1 MKNLLPCLVP
11 QPTKGLSADPSLPSP
26 FEGAVWFAATDAG
39 DGFTYEIPPGSLPG
53 IRWFTCDLLNDQPA
67 DLVMNLEFHEP
78 DNEQAFLCRFT
89 LLPRAQAR
97 LRFNTEA
104 LSFNRWRYNREGA
117 CLKPTIGGW
126 RVDPA
131 LVDRIVLK
139 VLYKAP
145 GPAHWCMTPLTTTIE
160 EPPMLTDPVLLDAP
174 LLDELGQATFR
185 EWPAKTRSA
194 GELIARLSG
203 QLAGAPAEAAQPPRS
218 LWGGWDR
225 RKVEAT
231 GFFRTHHDGNRW
243 WLVDP
248 DGHLFWS
255 AGPDCVV
262 PKIESNIRGLHSA
275 LAWLPPREGYFADCF
290 GDRDDFDLTHAG
302 ENEPFDYLIANLIR
316 AFGDSWRENWARI
329 VYPLLRGIGFNTCG
343 NWSDCEAA
351 SKAGMPYVF
360 PIPAVPASRCLV
372 PRVFRD
378 FPDVFDPEFE
388 REAGIFAESLRATAG
403 DPAMIGYFL
412 MNEPQWGF
420 ARMYAAEGMLR
431 NTPSCASRR
440 AFSERLRTKYE
451 TDAGLS
457 SAWRTDVS
465 FAEISE
471 GIWDRPFTAESLG
484 DVAEFSTVMVRKL
497 YDTLSAACRAVDQHH
512 LNLGA
517 RFSSA
522 PEDWILEAMGSFD
535 VFSINCYQL
544 QADAK
549 LATICQRLNVP
560 ALIGEWHFGA
570 IDAGLPA
577 PGIGHCAN
585 QAGRGQAYRYF
596 VESSAAQPWCV
607 GAHWFTLYDQ
617 SALGRMDGENYNIG
631 FLDTCHRLYEPL
643 ADAAR
648 LTHERLYDVAVG
660 AELPFSDVP
669 EILPRLNM

>member
-1 MKNLLPCLVP
+1 MKLVAR
-11 QPTKGLSADPSLPSP
+11 PTKGLRCDPSLPPP
-26 FEGAVWFAATDAG
+26 FAGATWFSASEPG
-39 DGFTYEIPPGSLPG
+39 DGFTYEITPGSLPG
-53 IRWFTCDLLNDQPA
+53 IRWFTCDLLNDQPT
-67 DLVMNLEFHEP
+67 DLVLNLEFHEP
-78 DNEQAFLCRFT
+78 ANAQAFLCRFT

-97 LRFNTEA
+97 LRFHTEA
-104 LSFNRWRYNREGA
+104 LSFNRWRYDREGA

-145 GPAHWCMTPLTTTIE
+145 GPAHWCMTPLVAMSG
-160 EPPMLTDPVLLDAP
+160 EPPVLSNPVILDSP
-174 LLDELGQATFR
+174 LIDELGQATFR
-185 EWPAKTRSA
+185 DWPAKTRNVD
-194 GELIARLSG
+194 ELLGRLNG
-203 QLAGAPAEAAQPPRS
+203 QLAGSTGKQVQAPAPA
-218 LWGGWDR
+218 WGGWEQK
-225 RKVEAT
+225 KVDAT
-231 GFFRTHHDGNRW
+231 GFFRTHHDGARW

-248 DGHLFWS
+248 NGHLFWS
-255 AGPDCVV
+255 AGPDCVI

-275 LAWLPPREGYFADCF
+275 LAWLPSREGPFAECF
-290 GDRDDFDLTHAG
+290 GDRDDFDLTHAR

-316 AFGDSWRENWARI
+316 AFGDNWRAGWARI
-329 VYPLLRGIGFNTCG
+329 VYPLMRGIGFNTCG
-343 NWSDCEAA
+343 NWSDCAAA

-360 PIPAVPASRCLV
+360 PIPAVPAACWQV

-378 FPDVFDPEFE
+378 FPDVFDPAFD
-388 REAGIFAESLRATAG
+388 REAGIFAASLRATSG

-420 ARMYAAEGMLR
+420 ARMHAAEGMLR
-431 NTPSCASRR
+431 NTSACATRMT
-440 AFSERLRTKYE
+440 FQEQLREKYA
-451 TDAGLS
+451 TDAALS
-457 SAWRTDVS
+457 AAWQMDVS
-465 FAEISE
+465 FDRITE
-471 GIWDRPFTAESLG
+471 GLWVKPFTAEAQKDL
-484 DVAEFSTVMVRKL
+484 AAFSTLMVRKL
-497 YDTLSAACRAVDQHH
+497 YETLSAACRAVDPHH

-522 PEDWILEAMGSFD
+522 PEEWILDAMGSFD

-544 QADAK
+544 QADPR

-577 PGIGHCAN
+577 PGIGHCAD

-596 VESSAAQPWCV
+596 VECSAAQPWCV

-631 FLDTCHRLYEPL
+631 FLDTCHRVYDGL

-648 LTHERLYDVAVG
+648 ITHERLYSIAAGDVPPYS
-660 AELPFSDVP
+660 ETP